1 MIQDPRTKEKS
12 ANENNKRQTKRKTVN
27 RKL

>member
-1 MIQDPRTKEKS
+1 MIQDPRTKEKMQM
-12 ANENNKRQTKRKTVN
+12 NNKRQTKRCN